1 MTDWE
6 IGNFA
11 ASGLDETS
19 TYQMKEHC
27 DHCAPFGMNKKIRPD
42 PWDDSH
48 EHSLHPDS
56 SSVGGYPGLQQKI
69 TWQDSLDV

>member
-1 MTDWE
+1 MKSAAPLPPRALFAHCTYCKFFAEFMTDWE

-27 DHCAPFGMNKKIRPD
+27 DHCALLFSMNKKIRPD
-42 PWDDSH
+42 P
-48 EHSLHPDS
+48 
-56 SSVGGYPGLQQKI
+56 
-69 TWQDSLDV
+69 